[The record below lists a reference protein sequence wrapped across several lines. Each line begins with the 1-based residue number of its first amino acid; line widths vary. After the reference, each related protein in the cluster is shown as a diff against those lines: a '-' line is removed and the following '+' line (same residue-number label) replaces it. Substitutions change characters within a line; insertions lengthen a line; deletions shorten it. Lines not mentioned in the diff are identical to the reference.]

1 MEDKEESRQTFV
13 AMVLAILEDR
23 FPWLGSRQD
32 EPVSGAD
39 TVDELNDLYQ
49 SLVHECDQQESKDGD
64 SKS

>member
-49 SLVHECDQQESKDGD
+49 SLVHECDRQETKDGD
-64 SKS
+64 S

>member
-1 MEDKEESRQTFV
+1 MEAKEESRQTFV

-32 EPVSGAD
+32 KPARGAD
-39 TVDELNDLYQ
+39 PVDELNDLSQ
-49 SLVHECDQQESKDGD
+49 SLVHECDRQESKDGD